1 MRLRASLY
9 VPVSAFI
16 LRDQPVYQSL
26 PGLDLTASSTSSSAK
41 FVLYVVFEKNA
52 FGIANQKFENDLS
65 GSISKEINRAFVDI
79 HMNHPEMTIT
89 LGSFSVKIKD
99 PFGIQPDNLLSELQ
113 GLKNKSEQSVFGL
126 SDYDSAAENAIAE
139 SEEEGLANSKPK
151 TLCWVVQ
158 IIRPLDFV
166 GRMDLPLLGI
176 A

>member
-1 MRLRASLY
+1 
-9 VPVSAFI
+9 
-16 LRDQPVYQSL
+16 
-26 PGLDLTASSTSSSAK
+26 
-41 FVLYVVFEKNA
+41 
-52 FGIANQKFENDLS
+52 
-65 GSISKEINRAFVDI
+65 
-79 HMNHPEMTIT
+79 MNHPEMTIT

-113 GLKNKSEQSVFGL
+113 ELKNKSEQSASGL

-151 TLCWVVQ
+151 TLCWVVK